1 MRRIQWLLVL
11 SGIVLL
17 GAHDAVAE
25 ELFRIKVAAGPV
37 DRENTPVCMPF
48 GLGSGRAGLKRVSL
62 VGDDGERLVGQVT
75 RAGLLDDRQHAQAM
89 VLFELHFILPHLAA
103 GEETQFTVE
112 STDDETPGFVWQ
124 DTPGE
129 YLELRD
135 DTQPVMQ
142 YMYRALDESSPAAR
156 EQTYK
161 VFHHL
166 FDPSG
171 TRRVTKGPGGLYT
184 HHRGL
189 FYGFN
194 RVTHGNDQADVWHCK
209 AGAHQSHQEHISQEA
224 GPVLGRHQVRL
235 GWHGQDGKTF
245 AEERRELTVYRV
257 PGGHLVEFA
266 SRLRSTGDPIRLD
279 GDPQHAG
286 FHFRAENEVAAST
299 KGETYYLRPD
309 GPGQPGET
317 RNWPD
322 QKDFVNLPWNA
333 MSFVLGDQ
341 RYTIAYLDRPANPK
355 EARFSER
362 DYGRFGSY
370 FEYDLAPDAEL
381 ALNYRVWLQEG
392 ESNVEEIA
400 ARANQFVQPVQV
412 TIE

>member
-1 MRRIQWLLVL
+1 MRRIERLIVL
-11 SGIVLL
+11 GSIVLL
-17 GAHDAVAE
+17 GARGAVAE
-25 ELFRIKVAAGPV
+25 ELFRVTVAAGAT
-37 DRENTPVCMPF
+37 DRQNTPVCVP
-48 GLGSGRAGLKRVSL
+48 LELAAEQAELSRVSL
-62 VGDDGERLVGQVT
+62 VDADGERLVGQVT
-75 RAGLLDDRQHAQAM
+75 RPGLLDDRQAAKGQ
-89 VLFELHFILPHLAA
+89 VLRELHFILPQLAA
-103 GEETQFTVE
+103 GEEAQFTVQ
-112 STDDETPGFVWQ
+112 SSDDETPGFVWQ

-135 DTQPVMQ
+135 GAQPVLQ

-194 RVTHGNDQADVWHCK
+194 RVTHGTDQADVWHCK

-224 GPVLGRHQVRL
+224 GPVLGRHQVRV
-235 GWHGQDGKTF
+235 GWHGKDGKAF

-266 SRLRSTGDPIRLD
+266 SRLRSAADPIRLD

-286 FHFRAENEVAAST
+286 FHFRADNEVAEST

-309 GPGQPGET
+309 GRGNPGET
-317 RNWPD
+317 RNWPK
-322 QKDFVNLPWNA
+322 QEDFVNLPWNA

-341 RYTIAYLDRPANPK
+341 RYTIAYLDRPSNPK

-370 FEYDLAPDAEL
+370 FEYDLAADDEL

-392 ESNVEEIA
+392 ESTVDEIA
-400 ARANQFVQPVQV
+400 ARARQFVQPVQV
-412 TIE
+412 TVE